1 MPGPPQQERPPDL
14 GSLRATRGQI
24 LAAASQRGLRDV
36 RVFGSVARGEAVET
50 SDVDLLVAPGP
61 DTTLFDLSGFAL
73 DVEEIVG
80 RHADVATPRG
90 LKARIRDRVRRL
102 VRDDRERLADVVAA
116 IDRIRRYVQDDR
128 TRFDTDEL
136 LQSAVLHWIEIIGEA
151 ARGVGDKVRTAHPEV
166 PWRVITGM
174 RNRVSHGYFDIDLD
188 VVWNTVTR
196 DLPKLQESVTRIL
209 AELDSDAEDSR

>member
-1 MPGPPQQERPPDL
+1 MYEAILLIIRRSWVRAPPAPPAVL
-14 GSLRATRGQI
+14 IPVVGEPWT
-24 LAAASQRGLRDV
+24 GLYTDV
-36 RVFGSVARGEAVET
+36 GGAMFEPSGRIWSHRVAVE
-50 SDVDLLVAPGP
+50 
-61 DTTLFDLSGFAL
+61 
-73 DVEEIVG
+73 
-80 RHADVATPRG
+80 RADV
-90 LKARIRDRVRRL
+90 L
-102 VRDDRERLADVVAA
+102 AA

-128 TRFDTDEL
+128 TPFDTDEL

-166 PWRVITGM
+166 PWRVITDM

-209 AELDSDAEDSR
+209 AELDSEAEDSR